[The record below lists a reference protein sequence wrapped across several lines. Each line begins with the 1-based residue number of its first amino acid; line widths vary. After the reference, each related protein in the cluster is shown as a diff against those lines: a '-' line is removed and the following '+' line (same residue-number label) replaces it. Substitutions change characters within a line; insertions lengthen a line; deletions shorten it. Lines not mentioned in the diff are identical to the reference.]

1 MKRWNNI
8 IILCT
13 YENLITMY
21 KKVLHEMD
29 IDIDI
34 AYIGNKYRMDMTKL
48 LNHINNFKDLGK
60 DIIITR
66 GFLAQLIKE
75 NLDFKVIEISITGI
89 DILKNLCKYIN
100 KNLVLGIVECK
111 SFIDTIKPIAD
122 LLQIE
127 TKSYIVNNIYDF
139 DLCINRAIKE
149 NVDVIIGGARKY
161 YDEEFLNKYNIN
173 YEFVESSEF
182 SLRNSLENAFQI
194 YDLLYEEKN
203 VKNICKI

>member
-34 AYIGNKYRMDMTKL
+34 AYIGNKYHMDMTKL

-89 DILKNLCKYIN
+89 DILKTYVNIL
-100 KNLVLGIVECK
+100 
-111 SFIDTIKPIAD
+111 
-122 LLQIE
+122 
-127 TKSYIVNNIYDF
+127 TKT
-139 DLCINRAIKE
+139 
-149 NVDVIIGGARKY
+149 
-161 YDEEFLNKYNIN
+161 
-173 YEFVESSEF
+173 
-182 SLRNSLENAFQI
+182 
-194 YDLLYEEKN
+194 
-203 VKNICKI
+203 